1 MCVCIFVA
9 QDNKTFKIASVILR
23 TIEVLGDMLGSM
35 GDVTGLMR
43 ALEKRRFRAVWWR
56 WIF

>member
-56 WIF
+56 